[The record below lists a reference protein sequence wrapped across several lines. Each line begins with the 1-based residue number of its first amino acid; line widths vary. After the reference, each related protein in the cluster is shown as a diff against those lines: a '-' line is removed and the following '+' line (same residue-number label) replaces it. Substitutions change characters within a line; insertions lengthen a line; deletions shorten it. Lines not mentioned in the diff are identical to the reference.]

1 MAMVSNLKSASGDW
15 HKELILQN
23 FLPEESAHILPILSL
38 AVDSPDILNW
48 SLDCFGIYSVKT
60 GCSFAAAIPTSKD
73 MEFFYFILA
82 CCHRLS
88 LKELELLVVVIW
100 CIWLSRNKWVHNNV
114 KLPADGVIAWAK
126 AFLADLEAVGKSS
139 YTNIVASSCPAIC
152 PTPPRWSFPT
162 LDCFKLNTD
171 VATDYTNKVVG
182 LGSIICNDQGL
193 MMAAS
198 LRKVAADNA
207 EALGILSGI
216 QLVVNVSV
224 FPFLV
229 ESDSKVVVGL
239 INCHGVNRTSLG
251 LIVDSIR
258 KLASSMLCSLRDQEQ
273 VSTTK

>member
-48 SLDCFGIYSVKT
+48 SLDCFGIYS
-60 GCSFAAAIPTSKD
+60 P
-73 MEFFYFILA
+73 
-82 CCHRLS
+82 S
-88 LKELELLVVVIW
+88 L
-100 CIWLSRNKWVHNNV
+100 RN
-114 KLPADGVIAWAK
+114 
-126 AFLADLEAVGKSS
+126 
-139 YTNIVASSCPAIC
+139 TNIVASSCPAIC

-216 QLVVNVSV
+216 QLVVDVSV

-239 INCHGVNRTSLG
+239 INGHGVNRTSLG

>member
-1 MAMVSNLKSASGDW
+1 MANLAHHGVPVRDLHPLCFKY
-15 HKELILQN
+15 KETI
-23 FLPEESAHILPILSL
+23 FHSL
-38 AVDSPDILNW
+38 WGCSTLN
-48 SLDCFGIYSVKT
+48 SIKA

-82 CCHRLS
+82 CYHRLS
-88 LKELELLVVVIW
+88 LKELELLVVPS
-100 CIWLSRNKWVHNNV
+100 LRN
-114 KLPADGVIAWAK
+114 
-126 AFLADLEAVGKSS
+126 
-139 YTNIVASSCPAIC
+139 TNIVASSCPAIC

-216 QLVVNVSV
+216 QLVVDVSV

-239 INCHGVNRTSLG
+239 INGHGVNRTSLG